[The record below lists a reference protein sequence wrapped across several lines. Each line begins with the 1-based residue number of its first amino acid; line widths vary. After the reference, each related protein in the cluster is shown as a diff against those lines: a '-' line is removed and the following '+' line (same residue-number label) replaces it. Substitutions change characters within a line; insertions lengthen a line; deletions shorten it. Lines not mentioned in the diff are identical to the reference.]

1 MTELPSGA
9 QLSIIDISVARSI
22 EVPSELLFESSVDCV
37 KVLDVEG
44 HLLKM
49 NRNGQ
54 CMMEI
59 ADFEK
64 VRGAFWVNFWPDE
77 TRSIVQAELGKARDG
92 GTGHFSAFCP
102 TARGTPKVWDVVISP
117 ICQDD
122 VVKGFLSVSRDITH
136 LQQTIN
142 ALNQAVQRCT
152 TIKEDQERRASFAT
166 GQQKV
171 LELAVSGASI
181 AAVLAALC
189 DTAELHAGGAVQ
201 ASILL
206 VDENSERLRVG
217 AAPSLPTSFND
228 AIDGLAIGPA
238 SGVCGTAAYTK
249 QSVFVCDIQ
258 SNPLCAPFVGL
269 ADAHGLRSCWSQPI
283 LSSKGKVLGTF
294 AFYCTESRDPSQTE
308 TESMAMLVPTAA
320 LILERHRE
328 IRKRAKAESALKE
341 SEAKF
346 RTIANAMPQ
355 MVWSTLPDGYH
366 DYYNDQWYAY
376 TGVPY
381 GSTDGEGWNEMFHP
395 DDQERAWKLWRHS
408 LTTGEPYEIEYRLR
422 HRSGEYRWTLGR
434 ALPQRDESG
443 QITRWMG
450 TCTDIHE
457 HRLTQEA
464 LRESDKR
471 KDEFLAMLAH
481 ELRNPLAPISSAASL
496 LLTNGSNQAQVQRIS
511 AVISRQ
517 ARHMTGLIED
527 LLDVSRVTRGHITLE
542 KEPSSLQAIVSEAI
556 EQIRPAAEARCHNL
570 VVEMPP
576 PEAQVSG
583 DKKRLV
589 QVIANLLSN
598 AVRYT
603 PDGGQ
608 IVLRSG
614 IEDNQVVLTVRDNG
628 IGMSSDLTER
638 AFELFVQGERASDRS
653 QGGLGIGLAL
663 VKSLVT
669 LHGGSVS
676 AYSAGLGLGSEFTV
690 RLPLLR
696 KESND
701 GLLHENGRISR
712 AEHGLDI
719 LVVDDNVDAAEI
731 LGMVLEAAG
740 HTVHLEHSP
749 LRALDYVRSATPD
762 VCLLDIGLP
771 EISGIE
777 LARRLRQ
784 LPALAGST
792 LIALSGY
799 GQPQDHEASLSVG
812 FSHHLVKPVDMVH
825 LEAILGEVSKRK
837 LVA

>member
-1 MTELPSGA
+1 M
-9 QLSIIDISVARSI
+9 IDISVAHSI
-22 EVPSELLFESSVDCV
+22 EVPSELFFESSVDCV

-44 HLLKM
+44 HLLQM

-59 ADFEK
+59 ADFERI
-64 VRGAFWVNFWPDE
+64 RGAFWVNFWPEE
-77 TRSIVQAELGKARDG
+77 TRTIVQAELVEAREK

-102 TARGTPKVWDVVISP
+102 TAKGTPKVWDVIISP
-117 ICQDD
+117 IYRSG
-122 VVKGFLSVSRDITH
+122 VLEGFLSVSRDITH
-136 LQQTIN
+136 LQQTID
-142 ALNQAVQRCT
+142 ALNQAVQESA
-152 TIKEDQERRASFAT
+152 TIKVEKERRASFAS

-171 LELAVSGASI
+171 LELAVSGAPI
-181 AAVLAALC
+181 AMVLAELAE
-189 DTAELHAGGAVQ
+189 TAELHAGHTVQ
-201 ASILL
+201 ASVLL
-206 VDENSERLRVG
+206 TDDDGKHLRVG
-217 AAPSLPTSFND
+217 AAPSLPESFNQ
-228 AIDGLAIGPA
+228 AIDGIAVGAA
-238 SGVCGTAAYTK
+238 SGACGTAAFTK
-249 QSVFVCDIQ
+249 RPVFIHDVQSD
-258 SNPLCAPFVGL
+258 PLCVGFVEL
-269 ADAHGLRSCWSQPI
+269 AEVHSLRSCWSQPI
-283 LSSKGKVLGTF
+283 LSSRGEVLGTF
-294 AFYCTESRDPSQTE
+294 AFYCRESRAPSQAE
-308 TESMAMLVPTAA
+308 MESMAVLVPTAA
-320 LILERHRE
+320 LILERHHE
-328 IRKRAKAESALKE
+328 FKRRATVEHALKE

-366 DYYNDQWYAY
+366 DYYNDQWYAF

-381 GSTDGEGWNEMFHP
+381 GSTDGDEWNGVFHP
-395 DDQERAWKLWRHS
+395 DDQERAWKLWRHC
-408 LTTGEPYEIEYRLR
+408 LATGVPYEIEYRLR

-434 ALPQRDESG
+434 ALAQRDDSG
-443 QITRWMG
+443 RITRWMG

-464 LRESDKR
+464 LRESNKR

-496 LLTNGSNQAQVQRIS
+496 LLINGSNQAQVQRIS

-527 LLDVSRVTRGHITLE
+527 LLDVSRVTRGQITLE
-542 KEPSSLQAIVSEAI
+542 KESSLLHAIVSEAI
-556 EQIRPAAEARCHNL
+556 EQIRPAAEARHHNL
-570 VVEMPP
+570 AVEMPP
-576 PEAQVSG
+576 PGAQVCG

-603 PDGGQ
+603 PDSGE
-608 IVLRSG
+608 IELRSEVDG
-614 IEDNQVVLTVRDNG
+614 DQVVLTVRDNG

-638 AFELFVQGERASDRS
+638 AFELFVQGERSSDRS

-663 VKSLVT
+663 VKSLVA

-676 AYSAGLGLGSEFTV
+676 AHSAGLGLGSEFKV
-690 RLPLLR
+690 RLPLLHN
-696 KESND
+696 KSND
-701 GLLHENGRISR
+701 GPLSDSDGISR
-712 AEHGLDI
+712 TDHGLDI
-719 LVVDDNVDAAEI
+719 LIVDDNVDAAEI

-749 LRALDYVRSATPD
+749 LRALDYVRTATPD

-784 LPALAGST
+784 LPALTSST

-812 FSHHLVKPVDMVH
+812 FSHHLVKPVDMAH
-825 LEAILGEVSKRK
+825 LEALLDEVSKGTLR
-837 LVA
+837 A

>member
-1 MTELPSGA
+1 M
-9 QLSIIDISVARSI
+9 IDISVARSI
-22 EVPSELLFESSVDCV
+22 EVPSELFFESSVDCV
-37 KVLDVEG
+37 KVLDLQG
-44 HLLKM
+44 HLLRM
-49 NRNGQ
+49 NQNGQ

-59 ADFEK
+59 ADFEPI
-64 VRGAFWVNFWPDE
+64 RGAVWANFWPEE
-77 TRSIVQAELGKARDG
+77 TRPIVQAELEKARKG
-92 GTGHFSAFCP
+92 ATGHFSAFCP
-102 TARGTPKVWDVVISP
+102 TAKGTPKVWDVIISP
-117 ICQDD
+117 ICRDE
-122 VVKGFLSVSRDITH
+122 VVEGFLSVSRDITH

-142 ALNQAVQRCT
+142 ALNQTVQRCT
-152 TIKEDQERRASFAT
+152 TINEDQERRASFAT

-171 LELAVSGASI
+171 LELAVSGAPL
-181 AAVLAALC
+181 ATVLAALC
-189 DTAELHAGGAVQ
+189 ETAQSHAGGAVH

-206 VDENSERLRVG
+206 TDEKSERLRVG
-217 AAPSLPTSFND
+217 AAPSLPASFND

-238 SGVCGTAAYTK
+238 SGVCGTAAYKK
-249 QSVFVCDIQ
+249 QSVFVRDIQ
-258 SNPLCAPFVGL
+258 SDPLCTPFVGL
-269 ADAHGLRSCWSQPI
+269 ADAHGLRACWSQPI
-283 LSSKGKVLGTF
+283 LSSRGNVLGTF
-294 AFYCTESRDPSQTE
+294 AFHCGESRTPNQAE
-308 TESMAMLVPTAA
+308 MESLAVLVPTAA
-320 LILERHRE
+320 LILERHQE
-328 IRKRAKAESALKE
+328 FKQRAAAEKALQA

-366 DYYNDQWYAY
+366 DYYNDQWYAF
-376 TGVPY
+376 TGVSY
-381 GSTDGEGWNEMFHP
+381 GSTDGDGWNGIFHP

-408 LTTGEPYEIEYRLR
+408 LVTGEPYEIEYRLR
-422 HRSGEYRWTLGR
+422 HHSGEYRWTLGR
-434 ALPQRDESG
+434 ALAQRDDSG
-443 QITRWMG
+443 KITRWMG

-542 KEPSSLQAIVSEAI
+542 KEPATLQAFVSEAI
-556 EQIRPAAEARCHNL
+556 EQIRPSAEARHHNL
-570 VVEMPP
+570 TVEMSSPG
-576 PEAQVSG
+576 AQVCG

-589 QVIANLLSN
+589 QVLANLLSN

-603 PDGGQ
+603 PDGGE
-608 IVLRSG
+608 IVLRS
-614 IEDNQVVLTVRDNG
+614 EVQDNQVILTVYDNG
-628 IGMSSDLTER
+628 IGMSPDLTER

-663 VKSLVT
+663 VKRLVA

-696 KESND
+696 KEPNAGQLS
-701 GLLHENGRISR
+701 ENSGISR
-712 AEHGLDI
+712 AEHGLNI
-719 LVVDDNVDAAEI
+719 LVVDDNVDAAEV
-731 LGMVLEAAG
+731 LGMVLETAG
-740 HTVHLEHSP
+740 HNVHLEHSP

-771 EISGIE
+771 EISGVE
-777 LARRLRQ
+777 LGRRLSQ
-784 LPALAGST
+784 LPGLAGST
-792 LIALSGY
+792 LIAISGY

-812 FSHHLVKPVDMVH
+812 FSHHLVKPVDMVR
-825 LEAILGEVSKRK
+825 LEALLVEICKRK
-837 LVA
+837 LMA